1 MPVWRGLDT
10 FSQTEPALSEVEGSV
25 RATQACPARL
35 RHIMLLAVI
44 SVVQLGALG
53 YAEGLRVQQRL
64 VELRKSE
71 QIVDVL
77 LLLEPAPVITLGRNA
92 KAANV
97 LASTEQLAARGIEVF
112 QDDRGGRREFCG
124 A

>member
-71 QIVDVL
+71 QIGDGL
-77 LLLEPAPVITLGRNA
+77 LLLEHAPVISLRRNA
-92 KAANV
+92 KAANA
-97 LASTEQLAARGIEVF
+97 LASPEQPAARGAEAF
-112 QDDRGGRREFCG
+112 ECDRV
-124 A
+124 